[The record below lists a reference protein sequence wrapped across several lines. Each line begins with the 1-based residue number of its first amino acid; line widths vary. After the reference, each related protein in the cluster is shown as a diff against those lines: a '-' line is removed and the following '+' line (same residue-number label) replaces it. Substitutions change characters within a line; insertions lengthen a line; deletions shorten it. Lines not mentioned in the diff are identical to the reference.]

1 MRFGNSRSC
10 GGPTLLFGAR
20 MHYDVVIAGGGFA
33 GAQAARA
40 LAAALGREAAT
51 RRVALI
57 AERNV
62 LVFHPMLAE
71 VAGAALSPA
80 DVVNPL
86 RQFCRGVTVLQGA
99 VTAVDLA
106 AKTLTVDGGRFTRNQ
121 VIGFRHLA
129 LTLGSVTDLSKV
141 PGMAE
146 HGWPLKSVA
155 DALRLRAAVINRME
169 EANLV
174 DDPAVRR
181 RLLTFVVV
189 GGGYTGVEVAG
200 QLHDLLHEAKAFY
213 SRLEGE
219 PIRVALVH
227 GHKTL
232 LAEIGPELG
241 SYTAEVLRK
250 RGIELFLEKRVAEA
264 TASRVVFTDGGAIE
278 THTIVSTIGN
288 APSPVV
294 LDVARQ
300 LGLATEKGRIPTEP
314 TMLVKGQSELWAAGD
329 CAAVPWMDRG
339 EAKIAPPTAQLAQRA
354 GKQLGQNIAR
364 ALKAEARAGGGAA
377 GNGKASEEAGLRP
390 FEYRYMGQLATI
402 GARQA
407 VAEVMGFHFKGFFAW
422 WLWRTIYLAK
432 LPGVMRRLRVT
443 IDWTFEAIFARDI
456 SVVLPPPDE
465 PLRAIHVEAG
475 EHMARRG
482 DLMRAVGYV
491 RRGCLEAREP
501 DGNVTP
507 LAKGTIVDRD
517 WADENGRWKA
527 DIVAVESSDLTI
539 FRGRALELLTG
550 ELRLAPRAAKASAG
564 AEVGTGV

>member
-1 MRFGNSRSC
+1 
-10 GGPTLLFGAR
+10 

-40 LAAALGREAAT
+40 LAAALGREEAT

-121 VIGFRHLA
+121 AVGFRHLVLA
-129 LTLGSVTDLSKV
+129 LGSVTDLSKV

-155 DALRLRAAVINRME
+155 DALRLRAAVINRLE

-174 DDPAVRR
+174 EDAATRA

-200 QLHDLLHEAKAFY
+200 QLHDLLHEARGFY
-213 SRLEGE
+213 SRLKGE
-219 PIRVALVH
+219 RIRVALVH
-227 GHKTL
+227 GHATL
-232 LAEIGPELG
+232 LAEIGPKLG
-241 SYTAEVLRK
+241 QYTAEVLRK

-314 TMLVKGQSELWAAGD
+314 TMRVKGQRELWAAGD
-329 CAAVPWMDRG
+329 CAAVPWTDRG
-339 EAKIAPPTAQLAQRA
+339 ERKIAPPTAQLAQRA
-354 GKQLGQNIAR
+354 GKQLGRNLAR
-364 ALKAEARAGGGAA
+364 VLKAETRGAGAGGERGRENVAA
-377 GNGKASEEAGLRP
+377 EVGLRP
-390 FEYRYMGQLATI
+390 FEYRYLGQLATI

-456 SVVLPPPDE
+456 SVVLPAPDE
-465 PLRAIHVEAG
+465 PLKAVHLEQG
-475 EHMARRG
+475 EPMARRG

-491 RRGCLEAREP
+491 RRGCLEARGG
-501 DGNVTP
+501 DGSVTRLP
-507 LAKGTIVDRD
+507 AGTVVDQA
-517 WADENGRWKA
+517 WADAEGKWRA
-527 DIVAVESSDLTI
+527 DIVALESSDLTI
-539 FRGRALELLTG
+539 FRGRALELLRG
-550 ELRLAPRAAKASAG
+550 ELRLAPRAARASSGAG
-564 AEVGTGV
+564 AEAGA

>member
-1 MRFGNSRSC
+1 
-10 GGPTLLFGAR
+10 
-20 MHYDVVIAGGGFA
+20 MHFDVVIAGGGFA
-33 GAQAARA
+33 GAHAARA
-40 LAAALGREAAT
+40 LAAALGREEAT
-51 RRVALI
+51 RRVALV

-99 VTAVDLA
+99 VTGVDLA

-121 VIGFRHLA
+121 TIGFRHLA
-129 LTLGSVTDLSKV
+129 LTLGSITDLSRV
-141 PGMAE
+141 PGMSE

-155 DALRLRAAVINRME
+155 DALRLRAAVINRLE

-174 DDPAVRR
+174 EDAAVRA

-200 QLHDLLHEAKAFY
+200 QLFDLLHEVKHFY
-213 SRLEGE
+213 TRLAGA

-227 GHKTL
+227 GHGKL

-241 SYTAEVLRK
+241 DYAAKVLRE
-250 RGIELFLEKRVAEA
+250 RGLELFLEKRVAEA
-264 TASRVVFTDGGAIE
+264 TASRVIFTDGGTIE

-294 LDVARQ
+294 LEAARQ
-300 LGLATEKGRIPTEP
+300 LGLETERGRLPTEP
-314 TMLVKGQSELWAAGD
+314 TFRLKGQRELWSAGD
-329 CAAVPWMDRG
+329 CAAVPWNDRG
-339 EAKIAPPTAQLAQRA
+339 TIKTAPPTAQLAQRA
-354 GKQLGQNIAR
+354 GTQLGKNLAR
-364 ALKAEARAGGGAA
+364 ALRAEDAGT
-377 GNGKASEEAGLRP
+377 EPELRP
-390 FEYRYMGQLATI
+390 FAYRYMGQLASI

-407 VAEVMGFHFKGFFAW
+407 VAEVLGLHFRGFLAW

-443 IDWTFEAIFARDI
+443 IDWTFEAIFPRDI

-465 PLRAIHVEAG
+465 PLRLIHVQAG
-475 EHMARRG
+475 EFLFRRG
-482 DLMRAVGYV
+482 ELMRSVGYV
-491 RRGCLEAREP
+491 RRGVIEARGPGEAA
-501 DGNVTP
+501 TP
-507 LAKGTIVDRD
+507 LPAGSVIDQD
-517 WADENGRWKA
+517 WGDAAGHWRADFTAR
-527 DIVAVESSDLTI
+527 ESSDVVL
-539 FRGRALELLTG
+539 FRGRALELLKG
-550 ELRLAPRAAKASAG
+550 ELRLTARG
-564 AEVGTGV
+564 R